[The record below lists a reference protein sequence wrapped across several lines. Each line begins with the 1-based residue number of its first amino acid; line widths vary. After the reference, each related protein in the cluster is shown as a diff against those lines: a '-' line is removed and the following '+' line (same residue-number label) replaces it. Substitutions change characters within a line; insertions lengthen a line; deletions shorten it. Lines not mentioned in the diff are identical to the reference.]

1 MIFLVLLITIVAVNS
16 VSAHDLDEN
25 STFNLN
31 SADSIG
37 ISESTD
43 VDISQEE
50 NALDLEIDNSSN
62 IKIEND
68 KTVMK
73 SSDNK
78 PILGTG
84 QYDEFNGKTYYY
96 DDDLT
101 SEILN
106 PKGSY
111 YVGDVLQIKLN
122 DEKNAYNFG
131 SSTKVYVRID
141 GDSNNMKD
149 MGTYSDLLNNTL
161 SYEINETGSHYFQVV
176 LKSYMNT
183 WFAKGFGIT
192 NIKEKP
198 VSNTTLKIYF
208 NSTADD
214 FVYLKAGT
222 LVTIGDILSDSTF
235 GDEIQNYITFEN
247 GKIAEKITLYAG
259 GQKLGEMSVGLEPTN
274 SLYVTYKA
282 YTNTSFTNAGV
293 WLINAIYK
301 GNGVL
306 SNATS
311 NNLTIIYYSPSTTA
325 LSLDSNSVKKGK
337 SIKITP
343 KVLINSNNYEAND
356 GTIDIYVDDVLVS

>member
-31 SADSIG
+31 SVDSIG

-84 QYDEFNGKTYYY
+84 QYDEFNGKEYYY

-106 PKGSY
+106 PKDSY

-149 MGTYSDLLNNTL
+149 MGTYSDLL
-161 SYEINETGSHYFQVV
+161 
-176 LKSYMNT
+176 
-183 WFAKGFGIT
+183 
-192 NIKEKP
+192 
-198 VSNTTLKIYF
+198 
-208 NSTADD
+208 
-214 FVYLKAGT
+214 
-222 LVTIGDILSDSTF
+222 
-235 GDEIQNYITFEN
+235 
-247 GKIAEKITLYAG
+247 
-259 GQKLGEMSVGLEPTN
+259 
-274 SLYVTYKA
+274 
-282 YTNTSFTNAGV
+282 
-293 WLINAIYK
+293 
-301 GNGVL
+301 
-306 SNATS
+306 
-311 NNLTIIYYSPSTTA
+311 IIHFFMR
-325 LSLDSNSVKKGK
+325 
-337 SIKITP
+337 
-343 KVLINSNNYEAND
+343 
-356 GTIDIYVDDVLVS
+356 